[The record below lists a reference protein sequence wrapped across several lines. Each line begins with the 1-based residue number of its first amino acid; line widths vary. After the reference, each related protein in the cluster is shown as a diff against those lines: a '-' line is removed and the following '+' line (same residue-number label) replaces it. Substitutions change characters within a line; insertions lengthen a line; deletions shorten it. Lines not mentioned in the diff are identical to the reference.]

1 MPHGPLGT
9 TGTAAANANGG
20 GPTAPVLQGVG
31 CVGRGGGGGGRAS
44 VVLHYRWLTDLSA
57 RTPRAPPDL
66 SEVLSKVCV
75 RSRSEGCQA
84 SPLAHGAHGRSN

>member
-31 CVGRGGGGGGRAS
+31 CVGRGGGRAS
-44 VVLHYRWLTDLSA
+44 VVLDGMWLTDPSA